1 MESARASLDQLVANF
16 DWIPNV
22 THLHDFNTLL
32 HSNDP
37 PSPLQSVDLK
47 YSLDNMVYITQ
58 KLQAALDLVGNTVAS
73 LEAHMSRVQSLQ
85 HDYEI
90 MLSPIRRVPAEIITE
105 ILYCTQTTA
114 EDPDG
119 APFGGY
125 NVFTGAKGPWLLG
138 QVCRPWRD
146 VVSTFCP
153 RLWATMTIS
162 IPDSWRRNGNKK
174 HTMEMLEHALER
186 TRGHPLDFL
195 FEDHNSLDGEE
206 CDVMDR
212 CFNLMNAC
220 SVRWRRAGFIVP
232 PSLLRCLSRF
242 RGKIDLLEDAYVHC
256 RAVLGQQP
264 SRVTGFE
271 IAPRLKSLRL
281 DGIDA
286 DVQFPFPTANLV
298 SYKDE
303 RSFAGD
309 QLNPEYVRIFKS
321 SPKLL
326 SFSFHDSVHTTRHI
340 GPPSSQPRVTS
351 RSIQAL
357 SVSSATLLRIIDV
370 PALREVVLRP
380 ARDLP
385 YMHLPRGVIISLSEL
400 IRHSHCS
407 LTRLSVADVTIVGDN
422 LMAVLRLTPCL
433 QELSVRFNGWSKVYE
448 PGMESLVDSLAE
460 TMLEDGPAQ
469 HSLVPSLT
477 SLVIVLTEVGDTCIS
492 FVDPSFVAMITSRHE
507 SGALMKLVLHIE
519 GKMRTYGLRS
529 ADETDLMLLQLTGL
543 ALDYVIKDV

>member
-16 DWIPNV
+16 DWISNV
-22 THLHDFNTLL
+22 THSYDFHALL
-32 HSNDP
+32 RSNAP

-58 KLQAALDLVGNTVAS
+58 KLQAALDLLGNAVAT

-85 HDYEI
+85 RDYEV
-90 MLSPIRRVPAEIITE
+90 MLSPIRRVPVKIIIE
-105 ILYCTQTTA
+105 ILHCTQMA
-114 EDPDG
+114 AGDPG
-119 APFGGY
+119 EVHFGGY

-138 QVCRPWRD
+138 QVCRSWRD
-146 VVSTFCP
+146 VVSTLCP
-153 RLWATMTIS
+153 RLWASMTIS
-162 IPDSWRRNGNKK
+162 ISDSWRRNSNQK

-195 FEDHNSLDGEE
+195 FEDHNSLDPGER
-206 CDVMDR
+206 DVMDR

-242 RGKIDLLEDAYVHC
+242 RGKIELLEDAYVCC
-256 RAVLGQQP
+256 RVVLGQQP

-281 DGIDA
+281 EDIDA

-298 SYKDE
+298 SYNDE

-326 SFSFHDSVHTTRHI
+326 SFSFHDGVTTTGHI
-340 GPPSSQPRVTS
+340 GPPSSHPRVTS

-357 SVSSATLLRIIDV
+357 SVSSANLLCIIDV

-380 ARDLP
+380 ARSLP
-385 YMHLPRGVIISLSEL
+385 CMHLPRDVIISLSEL

-407 LTRLSVADVTIVGDN
+407 LTRLSVADVIIVGDD

-433 QELSVRFNGWSKVYE
+433 QELSVRFNGWSKHNE

-460 TMLEDGPAQ
+460 TVLEDGPAQ
-469 HSLVPSLT
+469 HSLVPFLT
-477 SLVIVLTEVGDTCIS
+477 SLVIVLAEVGDTCIS
-492 FVDPSFVAMITSRHE
+492 FVDPSFVAMITSRQE

-519 GKMRTYGLRS
+519 GKMCTGLGS

-543 ALDYVIKDV
+543 VLDYVIKAI